1 VQRISKKQ
9 YSTEKEIHLS
19 RNRFKKQ
26 HEIYFYEAEIN
37 LLQTIANK
45 TLGRKSVSKVVH
57 VIVADFLL
65 KNGKILNF
73 LTDTDNKEIKDLH
86 NAITCNK

>member
-1 VQRISKKQ
+1 MRENSRKF
-9 YSTEKEIHLS
+9 SAEKEIHLS

-26 HEIYFYEAEIN
+26 HEIYFYETEIN

-45 TLGRKSVSKVVH
+45 TLGRKSVSKIVH
-57 VIVADFLL
+57 AIVADFLL
-65 KNGKILNF
+65 KNGKSLNF

-86 NAITCNK
+86 NAITYNQ